1 MQKEGL
7 TFLNFMNVKE
17 MKEHIKKNLKDE
29 ELYILAKLNMAKEMA
44 EELAGID
51 EIKSFNFDVQQG
63 ENYT

>member
-1 MQKEGL
+1 MEKEGL

-17 MKEHIKKNLKDE
+17 MKEHIKENLKGE
-29 ELYILAKLNMAKEMA
+29 EIHILAKLNMAKEMA

-63 ENYT
+63 EKYY